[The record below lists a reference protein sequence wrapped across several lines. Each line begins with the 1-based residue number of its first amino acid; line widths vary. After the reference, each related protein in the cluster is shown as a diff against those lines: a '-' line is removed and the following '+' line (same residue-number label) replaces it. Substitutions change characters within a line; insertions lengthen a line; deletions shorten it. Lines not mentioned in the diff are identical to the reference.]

1 MSFVGASDDSTRFYV
16 SAGMVVLYL
25 FAQLSPLSH
34 LLDPGYWPLAP
45 LWAAY
50 GWSRGGPSV
59 RSALVLFALGLLQ
72 DTVSGGPL
80 GLWPFAYVGGYA
92 AALAVP
98 AGLSENAALARAMA
112 AALALIACFV
122 LAIITASFSLGTMPP
137 LGAFSISLA
146 LTALLTPFAGFL
158 FSPPKGREVY

>member
-1 MSFVGASDDSTRFYV
+1 MSFGSASDDSTRFYL
-16 SAGMVVLYL
+16 SAGLVVIYL
-25 FAQLSPLSH
+25 FAQLSPLAH
-34 LLDPGYWPLAP
+34 LLDPGYWPLGP

-59 RSALVLFALGLLQ
+59 RSALALFVLGLLQ
-72 DTVSGGPL
+72 DTISGGPL
-80 GLWPFAYVGGYA
+80 GLWPFAYVGAYA
-92 AALAVP
+92 AAMAVP
-98 AGLSENAALARAMA
+98 AGLSENAALARVIAG
-112 AALALIACFV
+112 ALGLTACAT

-137 LGAFSISLA
+137 LGPLMVSLG

>member
-1 MSFVGASDDSTRFYV
+1 MSFANGSDDSTRFWF
-16 SAGMVVLYL
+16 SAGLVVLYL
-25 FAQLSPLSH
+25 FAQLSVLSH
-34 LLDPGYWPLAP
+34 VLDPGYWPLGP

-59 RSALVLFALGLLQ
+59 RSAVVLFALGLLQ
-72 DTVSGGPL
+72 DTISGGPL

-112 AALALIACFV
+112 AALALLACAA
-122 LAIITASFSLGTMPP
+122 LAIITASFSLGAMPP
-137 LGAFSISLA
+137 LRVFSISLL

-158 FSPPKGREVY
+158 FSPPKGREAY

>member
-1 MSFVGASDDSTRFYV
+1 MSFARTTDDSTRFWFSV
-16 SAGMVVLYL
+16 GAVVLYL

-34 LLDPGYWPLAP
+34 LLDPGYWPLGP

-72 DTVSGGPL
+72 DTISGGPL
-80 GLWPFAYVGGYA
+80 GLWPFAYVGAYA

-98 AGLSENAALARAMA
+98 AGLSENAALARAIA
-112 AALALIACFV
+112 AALALIACAS
-122 LAIITASFSLGTMPP
+122 LAIITAGFSLGTMPP
-137 LGAFSISLA
+137 LSAFSISLL
-146 LTALLTPFAGFL
+146 LTAMLTPFAGFL